1 MKFRRHAPALLIGAV
16 IVVIVSVTFIS
27 NLIFSGMTAAVEE
40 GQLALM
46 KSIIGFN
53 LQGAE
58 GKALARA
65 ALIADLPKTKEL
77 FAAQDRAALLAEYQP
92 MFQVQKEKYGV
103 DQAQFHL
110 PPAISFLR
118 LQSPEK
124 FGDDL
129 SKFRPM
135 VIAVN
140 RDQIAKKGFAI
151 ARTGPAI
158 FGVVPVFDVNH
169 KHIGSFEIGIAFAGI
184 LDSLKAAYGLELAVF
199 IKEEPLK
206 EFATGVAPAIF
217 SDQNRLGA
225 YIRYHSTNAAL
236 IQALVTDRD
245 LNASNGGDY
254 VREALGVPYGVVVI
268 PLRNA
273 AGDALGMIVVAKD
286 FNSSRSA
293 QSRSLVWQILM
304 ALFAIVVMAG
314 VILIVIRGVLVR
326 PLQAL
331 TEKFTQLADGDDL
344 TPEEST
350 PESLCEELQTLA
362 QQYER
367 LRDAKETR

>member
-16 IVVIVSVTFIS
+16 IFVVVSVTLIS
-27 NLIFSGMTAAVEE
+27 NIIFSGMTTSVEE

-46 KSIIGFN
+46 KSIVDFN

-65 ALIADLPKTKEL
+65 ALIADMPKTKEL
-77 FAAQDRAALLAEYQP
+77 FAAQDRAALLAEYLP

-110 PPAISFLR
+110 PPATSFLR
-118 LQSPEK
+118 LQSPDK

-135 VIAVN
+135 VVAVN
-140 RDQIAKKGFAI
+140 RDQVAKKGFAI

-158 FGVVPVFDVNH
+158 FGVVPVFDANH

-184 LDSLKAAYGLELAVF
+184 LDSLKAAYSLELAVF

-206 EFATGVAPAIF
+206 EFATGVAPGIF
-217 SDQNRLGA
+217 SDQNRLGQ

-236 IQALVTDRD
+236 IQALVTDSD
-245 LNASNGGDY
+245 LNAANGGEY
-254 VREALGVPYGVVVI
+254 IREALGLPYGVVVI

-286 FNSSRSA
+286 FSSSRSA

-304 ALFAIVVMAG
+304 ALFATVLMAG
-314 VILIVIRGVLVR
+314 AILIVIRGVLLR
-326 PLQAL
+326 PLQTL
-331 TEKFTQLADGDDL
+331 TAKFTHLADGSNI
-344 TPEEST
+344 TSEESK
-350 PESLCEELQTLA
+350 PEGLCEELQELA

-367 LRDAKETR
+367 LRHAREKQ

>member
-16 IVVIVSVTFIS
+16 IFVIVSVTAIS
-27 NLIFSGMTAAVEE
+27 NIIFSGMTSSVEE
-40 GQLALM
+40 GQLTLM
-46 KSIIGFN
+46 KSIIDFN
-53 LQGAE
+53 LKGAE

-65 ALIADLPKTKEL
+65 ALVADLPKTKEL

-110 PPAISFLR
+110 APATSFLR
-118 LQSPEK
+118 LQSPDK

-135 VIAVN
+135 VVSVN
-140 RDQIAKKGFAI
+140 RDQVAKKGFAI

-169 KHIGSFEIGIAFAGI
+169 KHIGSFEMGIAFAGI
-184 LDSLKAAYGLELAVF
+184 LDNLKEAYGLDLALF
-199 IKEEPLK
+199 IKEEQLK
-206 EFATGVAPAIF
+206 EFATGIPQGIF
-217 SDQNRLGA
+217 SDQNRLGQ

-236 IQALVTDRD
+236 IQGLVIDSD
-245 LNASNGGDY
+245 LNISGGNF
-254 VREALGVPYGVVVI
+254 VREAFSIPYGVVVI

-286 FNSSRSA
+286 FSSSRSA

-304 ALFAIVVMAG
+304 ALFTIVFMTG
-314 VILIVIRGVLVR
+314 IILIVIRGVLIR

-331 TEKFTQLADGDDL
+331 TAKFTQLADNENI

-350 PESLCEELQTLA
+350 PDILCEELQELSV
-362 QQYER
+362 QYER
-367 LRDAKETR
+367 LRDSRETL

>member
-1 MKFRRHAPALLIGAV
+1 MKFRRHAPVLLIGTV
-16 IVVIVSVTFIS
+16 IFVIVSVTLIS
-27 NLIFSGMTAAVEE
+27 NQIFSGMTSAVEE
-40 GQLALM
+40 GQLTLM
-46 KSIIGFN
+46 NSIIDFN
-53 LQGAE
+53 LKGAE

-110 PPAISFLR
+110 APAISFLR
-118 LQSPEK
+118 LQSPDK

-135 VIAVN
+135 VVAVN
-140 RDQIAKKGFAI
+140 RDQVAKKGFAI

-158 FGVVPVFDVNH
+158 FGVVPMFDVNH
-169 KHIGSFEIGIAFAGI
+169 KHIGSFEIGIAFSGI
-184 LDSLKAAYGLELAVF
+184 LDNLKEAYGLELALF

-206 EFATGVAPAIF
+206 EFATGIPQGIF
-217 SDQNRLGA
+217 SDQNRLGQ

-236 IQALVTDRD
+236 IQGLVIDSD
-245 LNASNGGDY
+245 LNITGGKFI
-254 VREALGVPYGVVVI
+254 REAFGIPYGVVVI

-286 FNSSRSA
+286 FSSSRSA
-293 QSRSLVWQILM
+293 QSHSLVWQILM
-304 ALFAIVVMAG
+304 ALFAIVFMAG
-314 VILIVIRGVLVR
+314 VILIVIRGVLMR

-331 TEKFTQLADGDDL
+331 TAKFTQLADNDEIS
-344 TPEEST
+344 PEEST
-350 PESLCEELQTLA
+350 PDDILCEELQDLTV
-362 QQYER
+362 QYER
-367 LRDAKETR
+367 LRDSRKTL

>member
-16 IVVIVSVTFIS
+16 IVVIVSVTLIS
-27 NLIFSGMTAAVEE
+27 NLIFSGMTTSVEE
-40 GQLALM
+40 GQLTLM
-46 KSIIGFN
+46 KSIVGFN

-110 PPAISFLR
+110 PPATSFLR

-135 VIAVN
+135 VVAVN
-140 RDQIAKKGFAI
+140 RDQVAKKGFAI

-169 KHIGSFEIGIAFAGI
+169 KHIGSFEMGIAFAGI
-184 LDSLKAAYGLELAVF
+184 LDNLKAAYNLELAVF

-206 EFATGVAPAIF
+206 EFATGIAPAIF

-245 LNASNGGDY
+245 LNARNGGDY

-286 FNSSRSA
+286 FSSSRSA

-314 VILIVIRGVLVR
+314 VILIVIRGVLLR
-326 PLQAL
+326 PLQTL
-331 TEKFTQLADGDDL
+331 TEKFTQLADGGDIPPD
-344 TPEEST
+344 EST
-350 PESLCEELQTLA
+350 PESLCEELQALA

-367 LRDAKETR
+367 LREAKETL